1 MACFRRGGAG
11 DGRRGLERSGR
22 ALESGRED
30 GRRPRATNANLV
42 AHSALPTSRSRTP
55 RGPRSARPG
64 RSGKGTHRRGV
75 HASRLAEADGRPF
88 GWRVTRCAR
97 GDAEEWPCARR
108 RRQENIRPSRF
119 LPYLTLKFLGWNCRL
134 PLATPESQ
142 TVRSI
147 SGMVGTSFGDVKTRE
162 ISFADVLTTDP
173 TRRDR
178 QSHPRVRPGVTRR
191 AEHARAVALHVRDTA
206 RVRARRRRDAHA

>member
-1 MACFRRGGAG
+1 MAVR
-11 DGRRGLERSGR
+11 
-22 ALESGRED
+22 
-30 GRRPRATNANLV
+30 
-42 AHSALPTSRSRTP
+42 
-55 RGPRSARPG
+55 
-64 RSGKGTHRRGV
+64 
-75 HASRLAEADGRPF
+75 
-88 GWRVTRCAR
+88 
-97 GDAEEWPCARR
+97 AEEKAGE
-108 RRQENIRPSRF
+108 QSIVTLPSV
-119 LPYLTLKFLGWNCRL
+119 PNPEFLGWNSRL

-147 SGMVGTSFGDVKTRE
+147 ITGCTSFGDVKTRE

-191 AEHARAVALHVRDTA
+191 AEHARAVALRVRDTA